1 MYVYIHV
8 YNVCIYVYHACI
20 YIYIYRERER
30 ERYMRSSEDQ
40 LFKLAKW
47 AQAPTLNNF
56 VCGVFRFGTVLHQKH
71 EKHTQV
77 KPQDPHRPDAHR
89 SSYFRYNAGRSF
101 VCYP

>member
-1 MYVYIHV
+1 MYIYMYTMYAYMYTMHV
-8 YNVCIYVYHACI
+8 YI
-20 YIYIYRERER
+20 YIYIER